1 MSTDSD
7 KKLFSTYALGDIN
20 LDNRVVMSP
29 MTRSRAIDYLPNELM
44 AEYYTQRSGAGLIIT
59 EGTAPSKNG
68 LGYARIPGAY
78 SDAQVEGWKGV
89 TESVHADG
97 GKIFLQLMHC
107 GRMSHPLNVPEGGKV
122 VAPSAIAPEGKMY
135 TDQEGEQPYPTPN
148 ALTAEEIEQTV
159 EEYVTASK
167 NAIAAGFD
175 GVEIHGANG
184 YLIEQFLNP
193 GSNVRTD
200 DWGGSWQNRNRFA
213 IEVTRRVID
222 AIGAERVGIRISPY
236 GAFGSMDPGY
246 DDVETQYLAL
256 ADELS
261 KLGAVY
267 LHLVDH
273 SSMGTPEVP
282 REFKKKLRETFKNTF
297 IISGGYDAER
307 AEADL
312 QEGLGDL
319 VAFGRPYISN
329 PDLVERFKKGAELND
344 PKPDYFYTPGA
355 EGYTDYPTLE
365 EEK

>member
-1 MSTDSD
+1 
-7 KKLFSTYALGDIN
+7 
-20 LDNRVVMSP
+20 
-29 MTRSRAIDYLPNELM
+29 
-44 AEYYTQRSGAGLIIT
+44 
-59 EGTAPSKNG
+59 
-68 LGYARIPGAY
+68 
-78 SDAQVEGWKGV
+78 
-89 TESVHADG
+89 
-97 GKIFLQLMHC
+97 LMHC